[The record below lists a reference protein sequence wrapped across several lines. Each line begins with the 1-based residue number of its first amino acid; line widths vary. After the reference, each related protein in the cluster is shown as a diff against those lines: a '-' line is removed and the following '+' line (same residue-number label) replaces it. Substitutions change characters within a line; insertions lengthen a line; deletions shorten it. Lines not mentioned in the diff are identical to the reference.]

1 LLLLVAAG
9 GILFF
14 AGLGRLPLLEPDEGR
29 NAEVARE
36 MLASGDLLTP
46 HFNSLVYLDKPVVYF
61 WMVAASFG
69 LAGENEWAA
78 RLPSALM
85 ALATMLPAWFLAR
98 RLFGDAAGVRA
109 GLIFATAPLVI
120 AYSRLVI
127 FDMTLA
133 FLVTVAMVSYWQARI
148 SDFKRPILD
157 LLFFTAMGLA
167 TITKGPVGFLLPL
180 LSILAFQGF
189 VGKFTE
195 VKRLRWGMGLVVFLA
210 CVLPWFV
217 ALSLRYPDFPRYA
230 LWQESLQRFATG
242 STRRGGSFL
251 YYVPIY
257 LAGFLPWSF
266 FLLYAGASRWRQWR
280 RLREESHRPM
290 AFLVAWS
297 VVVFIFFSI
306 SQSKLP
312 GYFLP
317 AIVPLSILTAK
328 VWAEIEDAAPER
340 PAWLRAGFL
349 TMIALGIMV
358 AVSPQAFRLQA
369 IEVAATEKIS
379 PAVLALIK
387 PALFFSGLILIALGI
402 LGRDL
407 AARWAG
413 QKLALVSL
421 GVLALTM
428 PLLGIRWS
436 RTLAA
441 YANASSSR
449 RLAQVILQ
457 GPEKDLPIYGFFCFR
472 PSLPFYLRHPVGLVT
487 TDASELTS
495 NYVSSNLPRLR
506 REAALASAQSGT
518 APVLMDAADFRFR
531 ALHGTQ
537 PMLVMVRNRDV
548 RKLSQLAPEME
559 PLWNDWEYSVWRI
572 PAGKREEVGSRK

>member
-1 LLLLVAAG
+1 
-9 GILFF
+9 
-14 AGLGRLPLLEPDEGR
+14 
-29 NAEVARE
+29 
-36 MLASGDLLTP
+36 
-46 HFNSLVYLDKPVVYF
+46 
-61 WMVAASFG
+61 
-69 LAGENEWAA
+69 
-78 RLPSALM
+78 
-85 ALATMLPAWFLAR
+85 
-98 RLFGDAAGVRA
+98 
-109 GLIFATAPLVI
+109 
-120 AYSRLVI
+120 
-127 FDMTLA
+127 
-133 FLVTVAMVSYWQARI
+133 
-148 SDFKRPILD
+148 
-157 LLFFTAMGLA
+157 
-167 TITKGPVGFLLPL
+167 
-180 LSILAFQGF
+180 
-189 VGKFTE
+189 
-195 VKRLRWGMGLVVFLA
+195 
-210 CVLPWFV
+210 
-217 ALSLRYPDFPRYA
+217 
-230 LWQESLQRFATG
+230 
-242 STRRGGSFL
+242 
-251 YYVPIY
+251 
-257 LAGFLPWSF
+257 
-266 FLLYAGASRWRQWR
+266 
-280 RLREESHRPM
+280 M

-297 VVVFIFFSI
+297 VVIFIFFSI

-349 TMIALGIMV
+349 TMIALGIVV

-387 PALFFSGLILIALGI
+387 PALFYSGLILIALGI
-402 LGRDL
+402 LGRNL

-428 PLLGIRWS
+428 PLLGVRWA

-449 RLAQVILQ
+449 RLAQVIQ
-457 GPEKDLPIYGFFCFR
+457 QSPEKGLPFYGFFCFR

-495 NYVSSNLPRLR
+495 NYVASHLPRLR
-506 REAALASAQSGT
+506 REAAQASAQSGT
-518 APVLMDAADFRFR
+518 APVFMDAADFRFR

-559 PLWNDWEYSVWRI
+559 PLWNDWEFSVWRI